1 MPQITTIIF
10 DMYGTLVHNDPSLW
24 ITTLDEVCEHQG
36 LPLTGQELWEQWRT
50 IDPESRQKRTNLANP
65 EKSPPFKTYEE
76 TWTNSFGKVLEKIGK
91 GDPKAIA
98 KRCVSETGCRKP
110 FPETIR
116 AITNL
121 QTKGE
126 FIFGMLSNSDN
137 DSLNPLIE
145 TLNLNFDA
153 VLSSESARMYKP
165 DPRIFKQ
172 MLNFLGVKAE
182 NSLYVGDSQW
192 DDVQGG
198 KLVGMQVAWVNR
210 KGSQLNPELPPAD
223 YILSDLSE
231 LFNVLE
237 NN

>member
-1 MPQITTIIF
+1 
-10 DMYGTLVHNDPSLW
+10 
-24 ITTLDEVCEHQG
+24 
-36 LPLTGQELWEQWRT
+36 
-50 IDPESRQKRTNLANP
+50 
-65 EKSPPFKTYEE
+65 
-76 TWTNSFGKVLEKIGK
+76 
-91 GDPKAIA
+91 
-98 KRCVSETGCRKP
+98 
-110 FPETIR
+110 
-116 AITNL
+116 
-121 QTKGE
+121 
-126 FIFGMLSNSDN
+126 MLSNSDN

>member
-116 AITNL
+116 AITL
-121 QTKGE
+121 T
-126 FIFGMLSNSDN
+126 
-137 DSLNPLIE
+137 
-145 TLNLNFDA
+145 LNFDA